1 MLAAASGYRRGTNF
15 RVSSTST
22 WYGDLQLFSW
32 THWSFPPLCLGRR
45 ACHCRGCPIRVYHN
59 GIPDDVISPLARS
72 REPVDSRSPRLNGP
86 GPSDSIT
93 WSLPKDSVSGGRMAQ
108 APCLPHGLFS
118 GPVLAAVAASVPL
131 PFPTPREI
139 LRPLRHAAISSH
151 PSHSTSTRRV
161 IQRVLQSSSLKHHE
175 GVVFRPSF
183 HPCVSRW
190 FRDVYRPARH

>member
-1 MLAAASGYRRGTNF
+1 MLAAASGCRRGTNF

-22 WYGDLQLFSW
+22 WYDDLQFFSW
-32 THWSFPPLCLGRR
+32 THWSFHHCALGEEPAIAGDAPYAFIITGFPMTSYLLNSENVRC
-45 ACHCRGCPIRVYHN
+45 AH
-59 GIPDDVISPLARS
+59 

-151 PSHSTSTRRV
+151 PSQYTST
-161 IQRVLQSSSLKHHE
+161 
-175 GVVFRPSF
+175 
-183 HPCVSRW
+183 
-190 FRDVYRPARH
+190 PARFPKGTAILLLETP